1 MIIYILNVTVFNI
14 LIILITLLFIMTI
27 IMLSNRNNLF
37 CFNNLFNFLHYKTT
51 NMQHEIKNFSVHFYI
66 IKYCS
71 KLKGII
77 ISFKLYVHLKS
88 MKIHIN
94 FTCKILYLTFLF
106 VSLSMPSCS
115 KLLERITSRFGW
127 HTAMLAGQECVNE
140 II

>member
-37 CFNNLFNFLHYKTT
+37 CFNNLFNFLHYKT

-88 MKIHIN
+88 MKIYIN

-127 HTAMLAGQECVNE
+127 HTAMLAGQECINE

>member
-51 NMQHEIKNFSVHFYI
+51 NMQHEIKNFSIIFHFY

-88 MKIHIN
+88 MKIHN
-94 FTCKILYLTFLF
+94 FTCEILHLTFLF

-115 KLLERITSRFGW
+115 KLLERITSRFG
-127 HTAMLAGQECVNE
+127 
-140 II
+140 